1 MIISVY
7 WIGLESEPNN
17 GYYEENIKDVAGAL
31 ESLDYDGEGF
41 IVRKRQMEAKDYL
54 ALPEF
59 TGF

>member
-1 MIISVY
+1 MIEVY
-7 WIGLESEPNN
+7 WISLESEPKN
-17 GYYEENIKDVAGAL
+17 GYYERDMKDIIGAL

-41 IVRKRQMEAKDYL
+41 IIKRCQMKEEDYL